1 MKISIDNILPHL
13 AAAGIPSPRL
23 EARMILAFVLGREA
37 DEIHGGEYELVPEQE
52 EKLRC
57 LVARRVSHTPLDKL
71 LGIKDFYKYRF
82 RVNEDVLSPR
92 PDTEILVEAALE
104 LAWRHKL
111 STVLDLGSG
120 SGCIILSVLADC
132 PTLTGTAIDKSAPAL
147 AVARENASLLGV
159 FSRVDFQN
167 MSWFDTDFT
176 AKLARRYDLIVSN
189 PPYIPAAD
197 IPTLEEEV
205 KAHDPLSALDGGK
218 DGLDHYRRQAE
229 IVPDLLS
236 EKGFVLLEGGIGQ
249 AKDIAALFIAAG
261 LTLVEIKKDLSG
273 IERCIILKK

>member
-132 PTLTGTAIDKSAPAL
+132 RL
-147 AVARENASLLGV
+147 
-159 FSRVDFQN
+159 
-167 MSWFDTDFT
+167 
-176 AKLARRYDLIVSN
+176 
-189 PPYIPAAD
+189 
-197 IPTLEEEV
+197 
-205 KAHDPLSALDGGK
+205 
-218 DGLDHYRRQAE
+218 
-229 IVPDLLS
+229 
-236 EKGFVLLEGGIGQ
+236 
-249 AKDIAALFIAAG
+249 
-261 LTLVEIKKDLSG
+261 
-273 IERCIILKK
+273 

>member
-147 AVARENASLLGV
+147 AVARENASLQGV
-159 FSRVDFQN
+159 SSRVDFQN

-197 IPTLEEEV
+197 IP
-205 KAHDPLSALDGGK
+205 ALDGGK